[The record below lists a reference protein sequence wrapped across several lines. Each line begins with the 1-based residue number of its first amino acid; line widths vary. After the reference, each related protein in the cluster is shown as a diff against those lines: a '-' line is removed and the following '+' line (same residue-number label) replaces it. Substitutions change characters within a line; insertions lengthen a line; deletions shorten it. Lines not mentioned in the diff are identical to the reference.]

1 MAADTDTTLSEQTV
15 LTLTLIDC
23 LCYLRVDE
31 LEEWLNLTAELINRI
46 PDRAMKKTCQG
57 RLWDALSNGEMD
69 VDRANF
75 CVTWWSTRGGRE
87 MVLAGSGEDEA
98 YMSGGLAP
106 EAPVSK
112 L

>member
-1 MAADTDTTLSEQTV
+1 M
-15 LTLTLIDC
+15 
-23 LCYLRVDE
+23 
-31 LEEWLNLTAELINRI
+31 LEEWLNLTADLISKI
-46 PDRAMKKTCQG
+46 PDRAMNKTCQE

-75 CVTWWSTRGGRE
+75 CVVWWSTRGGRE
-87 MVLAGSGEDEA
+87 MVLAGSGEDGA
-98 YMSGGLAP
+98 YMSGGLTP